1 LKALRAFGDC
11 ALKIDYLIEAGL
23 NTDTV
28 SCSEETGSELKVVV
42 QEPIVQGQGEGVD
55 SFTFCIGA
63 SGGVFTNLWKT
74 EKHVVIN

>member
-1 LKALRAFGDC
+1 MPPPGFINDMPPPPRAHFLKALRAFGDC

-42 QEPIVQGQGEGVD
+42 QDQLCKDKARG
-55 SFTFCIGA
+55 
-63 SGGVFTNLWKT
+63 
-74 EKHVVIN
+74 